1 MARVVKKVVE
11 ILAYLIMLYIVM
23 VYFTGK
29 GLFIYEGF

>member
-1 MARVVKKVVE
+1 MAPVIRKIVE
-11 ILAYLIMLYIVM
+11 ILAYLIMLILVL

>member
-1 MARVVKKVVE
+1 MAP
-11 ILAYLIMLYIVM
+11 ILRKAIEVIVYLAMLTLVL